1 MAEERQQRT
10 VVFTGRHCEVATLVQ
25 ETTVEGFI
33 RRREDDARE
42 LHLMYERIKEHF
54 Y

>member
-1 MAEERQQRT
+1 MGMIWHIVTLGVDEEISL
-10 VVFTGRHCEVATLVQ
+10 ATLVQ

-33 RRREDDARE
+33 RKQEDDAHE
-42 LHLMYERIKEHF
+42 LHMIYERINKYF